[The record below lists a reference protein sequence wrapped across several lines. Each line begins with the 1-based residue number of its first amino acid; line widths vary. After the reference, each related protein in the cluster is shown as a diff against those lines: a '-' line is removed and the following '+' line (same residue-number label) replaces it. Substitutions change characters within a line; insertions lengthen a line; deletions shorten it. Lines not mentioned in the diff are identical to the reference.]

1 MKSFAKYFVQGLL
14 VTVPL
19 SITLLILF
27 KLFMY
32 VTTLLGRFQLN
43 INPYVDPLIALVVI
57 VVVIFLMGLIASSLI
72 FQSAFT
78 FFEKTMEHAPVVK
91 HIYSP
96 VKDFIQAF
104 VGNKKRFTKPVLVRT
119 NPQAEIDEM
128 GFITQEDLSE
138 LGIKDKVAV
147 YMPHS
152 YAFSGKLI
160 IVPKHAIT
168 MIDAKGG
175 SAMKFIVTGGV
186 ADMNEEELK
195 H

>member
-1 MKSFAKYFVQGLL
+1 
-14 VTVPL
+14 
-19 SITLLILF
+19 
-27 KLFMY
+27 MY
-32 VTTLLGRFQLN
+32 VTALLSRFQLN
-43 INPYVDPLIALVVI
+43 INPYVDPLVALVVI
-57 VVVIFLMGLIASSLI
+57 VVVIFLMGLVASSLI

-78 FFEKTMEHAPVVK
+78 FFEKTMEHAPVIK

-128 GFITQEDLSE
+128 GFITQEDLTE

-160 IVPKHAIT
+160 IVPRHAIT

-175 SAMKFIVTGGV
+175 NAMKFIVTGGV
-186 ADMNEEELK
+186 ADMNEEEA
-195 H
+195 

>member
-1 MKSFAKYFVQGLL
+1 LKSFAKYFVQGLL